1 MRDETLAFLD
11 CLYSRCQ
18 APGFLTLTAIH
29 PDGEHFAPSR
39 HVVLH
44 NRVSLVE
51 ALQRLD
57 GANGVGWGA
66 YFAVGLRKRDLGRY
80 RRGGAADIAA
90 LPALYAD
97 VDDPSPTS
105 LAKLHTITPAPSL
118 IVESGRGFHA
128 YWLLREPTTDFEQ
141 ARRILRGLAR
151 ELGGD
156 TLSVAQSLRLPGTV
170 NNKRGREPTR
180 CRLIEARDDA
190 YALTDFSLFVDLYRP
205 TCTLPPSTERRSAS
219 RIPEDSINPHLVEV
233 VTQTLLSRY
242 EGYRKQNGYIAAL
255 CPCGHACDHPGSH
268 FNFDPHHAIGT
279 CFGRHGRLL
288 LKDLCA
294 CMGIDPHHYGGLY
307 RRKEIA

>member
-18 APGFLTLTAIH
+18 APGFLTFTAIH
-29 PDGEHFAPSR
+29 PNREHFAPSR
-39 HVVLH
+39 HVPVH
-44 NRVSLVE
+44 NRAPLVE
-51 ALQRLD
+51 ALQRLNT
-57 GANGVGWGA
+57 ANAGGWGA

-80 RRGGAADIAA
+80 RRGGAADVTS

-97 VDDPSPTS
+97 VDDPSAAS
-105 LAKLHTITPAPSL
+105 LAKLHTITPAPSM
-118 IVESGRGFHA
+118 IVGSGRGFHA

-141 ARRILRGLAR
+141 ARLILRGLAR

-156 TLSVAQSLRLPGTV
+156 TLSIAQSLRLPGTV

-180 CRLIEARDDA
+180 CRLIQVRDYT
-190 YALTDFSLFVDLYRP
+190 YALPDFSPLVDLYRP
-205 TCTLPPSTERRSAS
+205 TRSFHPSVKRCSAS
-219 RIPEDSINPHLVEV
+219 HSPEDSINPQIIEA
-233 VTQTLLSRY
+233 VTQTLLAHY
-242 EGYRKQNGYIAAL
+242 EGCHKPNGYIAAL
-255 CPCGHACDHPGSH
+255 CPCGHGHDHPGSH
-268 FNFDPHHAIGT
+268 FNFDPDHAVGT

-294 CMGIDPHHYGGLY
+294 RLGIDPKHYGGLY